1 MPTADVRDGRVA
13 RGAFDRRPAW
23 KDRYIRIVPSTTWT
37 LSFMD
42 RTGVERFET
51 RAEGGSEDVLLY
63 TGGPGIAKITE
74 GSDRY
79 LRVSELDGDLEPR
92 VLGRGDLPMFT
103 LTGPTLLR
111 VHLRFPW
118 SLAVRPA
125 TDGPLPL
132 RGFSTAIEGAGSST
146 GGSMTPIC

>member
-1 MPTADVRDGRVA
+1 M
-13 RGAFDRRPAW
+13 
-23 KDRYIRIVPSTTWT
+23 
-37 LSFMD
+37 
-42 RTGVERFET
+42 
-51 RAEGGSEDVLLY
+51 
-63 TGGPGIAKITE
+63 
-74 GSDRY
+74 
-79 LRVSELDGDLEPR
+79 SELDGDLEPR
-92 VLGRGDLPMFT
+92 ALGRGDLPMFT

-118 SLAVRPA
+118 SLTARPA